1 MKARKQ
7 KRKKWWV
14 VRKIDIFD
22 TTLRDGEQSAGINLN
37 TAEKLEIAKQ
47 LEKFGATIIEA
58 GFPASSPGDF
68 EAVQRIANTVKNST
82 VTGLARA
89 MKSDIETSWE
99 ALRGAE
105 QPHLHVFLATS
116 PIHMEY
122 KLQKTP
128 DQVVDIAVEAVKYAR
143 KFFPR
148 VQWSAEDA
156 FRSDH
161 EFLVRIINQVIAAGA
176 TVINI
181 PDTVGYATPQ
191 EYGALFKYLKEN
203 VTGIDKVKLS
213 AHCHNDLGM
222 AVANSIAAIE
232 NGAEQV
238 EGTIN
243 GIGERAGNA
252 ALEEIAVA
260 LHIRKDFY
268 GFETGINLQEIKRT
282 SQLVSQLT
290 GVVIQPNKAIVG
302 KNAFAHES
310 GIHQDGYLKNR
321 QTYEIITPELI
332 GDKTEPLALGK
343 HSGRHAFKDRAIT
356 MGFELSDEKLNQAF
370 AEFKKLADRKK
381 EITEDDLFILFTD
394 QQIKYKDT
402 PVYELTN
409 VQVQYGTANIPT
421 ATVSAVEPSGE
432 SITVAATGAGSVE
445 AIFNTLELLVTGEVH
460 ILDYRVT
467 SIGKGRDALGE
478 AVVNLSIDGEVSIG
492 RDVAQD
498 VLEASAKAY
507 LNAINRHLM
516 KKAMPVRETVTELN

>member
-1 MKARKQ
+1 MRQ
-7 KRKKWWV
+7 
-14 VRKIDIFD
+14 IDIFD

-37 TAEKLEIAKQ
+37 TAEKLEIARQ

-68 EAVQRIANTVKNST
+68 EAVQRIAGIVKNST

-116 PIHMEY
+116 PIHMQY
-122 KLQKTP
+122 KLKKTP
-128 DQVVDIAVEAVKYAR
+128 DQVIDIAVEAVKHAR
-143 KFFPR
+143 KFFPL

-156 FRSDH
+156 SRSNP
-161 EFLVRIINQVIAAGA
+161 EFLVRIINRVIAVGA
-176 TVINI
+176 TTINI
-181 PDTVGYATPQ
+181 PDTVGYATPA

-203 VTGIDKVKLS
+203 VTGIDNVKLS
-213 AHCHNDLGM
+213 AHCHDDLGM
-222 AVANSIAAIE
+222 AVANTIAAIE
-232 NGAEQV
+232 NGADQI

-268 GFETGINLQEIKRT
+268 GFNTGIHLPEIKRT

-290 GVVIQPNKAIVG
+290 GVMIQPNKAVVG

-310 GIHQDGYLKNR
+310 GIHQDGMLKNR
-321 QTYEIITPELI
+321 ETYEIITPELI
-332 GDKTEPLALGK
+332 GETTAPLALGK
-343 HSGRHAFKDRAIT
+343 HSGRHAFKDRAIS
-356 MGFELSDEKLNQAF
+356 MGFELSDEKLNEAF
-370 AEFKKLADRKK
+370 EEFKKLADSKK
-381 EITEDDLFILFTD
+381 EITKDDLFILFTD
-394 QQIKYKDT
+394 QQIHYEDT
-402 PVYELTN
+402 PIYELTN
-409 VQVQYGTANIPT
+409 VQVQYGTANVPT
-421 ATVSAVEPSGE
+421 ATVSAVVPSGE
-432 SITVAATGAGSVE
+432 TVTTAATGAGSVE
-445 AIFNTLELLVTGEVH
+445 AIFNSLELLVKGKVH

-478 AVVNLSIDGEVSIG
+478 AVVNLSFNDEISTG

-507 LNAINRHLM
+507 LNAINRQLV
-516 KKAMPVRETVTELN
+516 KSKIPVKETVAY

>member
-1 MKARKQ
+1 M
-7 KRKKWWV
+7 
-14 VRKIDIFD
+14 RKIDIFD

-37 TAEKLEIAKQ
+37 TAEKLEIARQ

-143 KFFPR
+143 KYFPL

-156 FRSDH
+156 FRSDP

-176 TVINI
+176 TTINI

-222 AVANSIAAIE
+222 AVVNSIAAIE
-232 NGAEQV
+232 NGADQV

-268 GFETGINLQEIKRT
+268 GFETGINLKEIKRT

-290 GVVIQPNKAIVG
+290 GVVIQPNKAVVG

-321 QTYEIITPELI
+321 ETYEIITPELI

-356 MGFELSDEKLNQAF
+356 MGFDLDDEKINKAF
-370 AEFKKLADRKK
+370 VEFKKLADRKK

-394 QQIKYKDT
+394 QQIEYKEV

-409 VQVQYGTANIPT
+409 VQVQYGTANVPT
-421 ATVSAVEPSGE
+421 ATVTAVVPNGE
-432 SITVAATGAGSVE
+432 TVTVAATGAGSVE
-445 AIFNTLELLVTGEVH
+445 AIFNTLEKLVDGETH

-478 AVVNLSIDGEVSIG
+478 AVVNLSIDGQVSIG

-507 LNAINRHLM
+507 LNAINRQLI
-516 KKAMPVRETVTELN
+516 KEGNKVKQTVQ